1 MSPVDTMT
9 LPLVNGRVEM
19 GPAKF
24 ENLPYI
30 RSTVCAHLT
39 EDFPCRAR
47 PDEAEPKDVLLACRS
62 CWCGSVCPVDRSLR
76 GSVYLHGADN
86 IGGGRALR
94 EDDSGSVNP
103 IVRRRNVCEVGCHV
117 A

>member
-30 RSTVCAHLT
+30 RSSV
-39 EDFPCRAR
+39 RA
-47 PDEAEPKDVLLACRS
+47 
-62 CWCGSVCPVDRSLR
+62 
-76 GSVYLHGADN
+76 
-86 IGGGRALR
+86 
-94 EDDSGSVNP
+94 
-103 IVRRRNVCEVGCHV
+103 
-117 A
+117 